1 MTQDVFFA
9 ADQDSRRL
17 EAAITFDEAQFGS
30 AERISPWT
38 IATCDGQ
45 TDLGRLVGFEGPAP
59 AICSMHALKP
69 DASAKRALEIT
80 VFRTSEALRTTGL
93 DAAVFRAFERWL
105 LKRGWRGDIV
115 KRMKFTDPALV
126 VPIRS
131 FWIRQLGFE
140 LILAEAG
147 KWDEHVVK
155 RWR

>member
-1 MTQDVFFA
+1 MTQDVFFTA
-9 ADQDSRRL
+9 EQDSCWL
-17 EAAITFDEAQFGS
+17 EATIAFDEAQFGS

-38 IATCDGQ
+38 IAIRNGQ
-45 TDLGRLVGFEGPAP
+45 TDLGRLVGFEGPAQV
-59 AICSMHALKP
+59 ICSMHALRP
-69 DASAKRALEIT
+69 DASARRALEIT
-80 VFRTSEALRTTGL
+80 VFRAGEALRAAGL

-105 LKRGWRGDIV
+105 LKRGWRGNIV

-131 FWIRQLGFE
+131 FWVRQLGFE
-140 LILAEAG
+140 LILAEDG

>member
-1 MTQDVFFA
+1 
-9 ADQDSRRL
+9 
-17 EAAITFDEAQFGS
+17 
-30 AERISPWT
+30 
-38 IATCDGQ
+38 
-45 TDLGRLVGFEGPAP
+45 LGRLVGFEGPAQV
-59 AICSMHALKP
+59 ILSMHQLKP

-80 VFRTSEALRTTGL
+80 VFRAGEVLRAAGL

-131 FWIRQLGFE
+131 FWVRQLGFE